1 MLRRTGDRLLALR
14 VAITEYRRRVLDA
27 PRLRR
32 AASDLLTRPALYW
45 VLAAVFAIRVVVL
58 TILNSARPDAEGMWE
73 GAHAYLTNPGHMY
86 DQAAQYLALTHVIA
100 PPGTLYAFV
109 SPPAVALLAVPV
121 ALMPKAVG
129 VQARTVIDALALIRS
144 LVLLYRV
151 AATTTRLAG
160 PVFWLVA
167 AYFPPLFADVSAGQR
182 CGGALLG
189 AIASISFESS
199 PPVLAGA
206 LGRLTS

>member
-1 MLRRTGDRLLALR
+1 MLRRTGDRLFALR

-45 VLAAVFAIRVVVL
+45 VLAAVFGLRVIVL
-58 TILNSARPDAEGMWE
+58 TILNSARPDAGGMWE

-109 SPPAVALLAVPV
+109 STPAVALLAVPV

-129 VQARTVIDALALIRS
+129 VQVWTVIDAVAVIGALM
-144 LVLLYRV
+144 LLYRV
-151 AATTTRLAG
+151 AATRNRLAG
-160 PVFWLVA
+160 LLFWLVA
-167 AYFPPLFADVSAGQR
+167 
-182 CGGALLG
+182 
-189 AIASISFESS
+189 
-199 PPVLAGA
+199 
-206 LGRLTS
+206 